1 MKKLF
6 AFLFCLVLTFALV
19 ACKKDNTGDDGSKEA
34 KEITVIFET
43 NGGSTIA
50 SQKVTLNAD
59 GTVSFKLPNDPL
71 KEGFKFAGWYLDD
84 KFTTEFKSLDVT
96 QTSVTLYAKWEE
108 EGLIDQ
114 LPTVKVPDLLP
125 AYEIE
130 LAQGINFAFEVELN
144 AKLGEEDLVNGKL
157 EVALKSEKLVA
168 SELKDI
174 DLALSVKIAEL
185 FVSELLTGD
194 VEEEGEDLGE
204 GDPEPEVSFVDVL
217 VGQTFNVFLEDGF
230 LYLEIPGALLG
241 AEQSMVMS
249 IDVAQVESALKE
261 KLASVLAVLPVEAG
275 EAELPEDF
283 DVEAILEMLSGVIES
298 FVEQI
303 KAAGISENFGTNL
316 GLFLASLMPVPQVQ
330 GNKTIYTI
338 DQTYLN
344 GALDSFYAFFSENI
358 DDIAKLIVT
367 IVPMFGGEEI
377 ELPTPEENASAI
389 QAVQGAIETIKQVIT
404 LGTNQ
409 LAITKNDEGEI
420 VASDLT
426 VDVTVTEPTDET
438 PDVYTL
444 KGTCGFENT
453 DTKTSE
459 RANFNL
465 ATTDGAVRFAYSLV
479 AEKKSENK
487 SEASFD
493 LEFAMISGL
502 EEQKIT
508 LAARAESESKDNEL
522 VNKLQANAEV
532 LGQQASLTFSFK
544 VINNGTYT
552 KVPFDGKDAAMDMT
566 ESLLD
571 LIDSLFES
579 GVKYPI
585 VD

>member
-19 ACKKDNTGDDGSKEA
+19 ACKKDKTGDDGSKEA
-34 KEITVIFET
+34 KEITVNFET
-43 NGGSTIA
+43 NGGSAIA

-59 GTVSFKLPNDPL
+59 GTVSFKLPSDPL

-114 LPTVKVPDLLP
+114 LPAVKVPNLSP

-130 LAQGINFAFEVELN
+130 LAQGINFTFEVELN
-144 AKLGEEDLVNGKL
+144 AKLGEEDLVNGRL
-157 EVALKSEKLVA
+157 DVALKSEKLVA

-174 DLALSVKIAEL
+174 DLALSIKIAEL

-194 VEEEGEDLGE
+194 AEEEGEVHGE
-204 GDPEPEVSFVDVL
+204 GDLEPEVSFVDLL
-217 VGQTFNVFLEDGF
+217 VGQTFNVFLEEGF

-249 IDVAQVESALKE
+249 LDIAQVESALKE
-261 KLASVLAVLPVEAG
+261 KLASVLAVLPIETG

-316 GLFLASLMPVPQVQ
+316 GLLLASLMPVPQVQ
-330 GNKTIYTI
+330 GNKSIYTI

-344 GALDSFYAFFSENI
+344 GALDSFYAFFSENF
-358 DDIAKLIVT
+358 DDIAKLV
-367 IVPMFGGEEI
+367 VAFAPMFGGEEI
-377 ELPTPEENASAI
+377 ELPTEEEKTGAI

-420 VASDLT
+420 VASELT

-465 ATTDGAVRFAYSLV
+465 ATTDGAVRFAYSFV

-493 LEFAMISGL
+493 LEFAMIEGL

-522 VNKLQANAEV
+522 VNKLQVNAEV

-544 VINNGTYT
+544 IINNGTYT

-566 ESLLD
+566 ESLLG

-579 GVKYPI
+579 GVKYPYL
-585 VD
+585 D

>member
-59 GTVSFKLPNDPL
+59 GTVSFKLPNEPL

-194 VEEEGEDLGE
+194 AEEEGEVLGE
-204 GDPEPEVSFVDVL
+204 GDLEPEVSFVDLL
-217 VGQTFNVFLEDGF
+217 VGQTFNVFLEEGF
-230 LYLEIPGALLG
+230 LYLEIPGALVG

-249 IDVAQVESALKE
+249 LDIAQVESALKE
-261 KLASVLAVLPVEAG
+261 KLASVLAVLPVETG

-316 GLFLASLMPVPQVQ
+316 GLLLASLMPVPQVQ
-330 GNKTIYTI
+330 GNKSIYTI

-344 GALDSFYAFFSENI
+344 GALDSFYAFFSENF
-358 DDIAKLIVT
+358 DDIAKLIVAFA
-367 IVPMFGGEEI
+367 PMLSGEEI
-377 ELPTPEENASAI
+377 ELPTEEEKTGAI

-426 VDVTVTEPTDET
+426 VDVIVTEPSDET

-459 RANFNL
+459 RANFNFT
-465 ATTDGAVRFAYSLV
+465 TTDGAVRFAYSFV

-552 KVPFDGKDAAMDMT
+552 KVPFDGKEAAMDMT
-566 ESLLD
+566 ESLLG

-579 GVKYPI
+579 GVKYPYL
-585 VD
+585 D